1 VSWRGRQAAEDRSA
15 QLALG
20 VLTGVLVLS
29 LWLAAG
35 SLVLGIAEGG
45 PHPTRR
51 LLVGAA
57 LVAVTTAALVGR
69 RIVCGWLRARPWLVV
84 VLALAQ
90 LAAAAIDG
98 LVPAGPYIAFS
109 LTSVALAAFVAR
121 PRTIW
126 LTVGLL
132 ELCFAL
138 AILLAHTP
146 SQLAATGQVNGV
158 TGTVLGYP
166 IVALV
171 GLTLVRRFAR
181 FIQSAETHLRAI
193 RDGDEPAL
201 TPALTQAIKRE
212 SRRLRELAPPPQL
225 KLTPTERRVVE
236 GLAAGSTAKQLAF
249 EWNVS
254 PDTVRTH
261 IKHAKRKTGART
273 LPELAGLAAC
283 SQWVDRSDRDA

>member
-1 VSWRGRQAAEDRSA
+1 M
-15 QLALG
+15 G
-20 VLTGVLVLS
+20 VVTVVLVLS

-35 SLVLGIAEGG
+35 SLILGIAEGG

-57 LVAVTTAALVGR
+57 LVAFTATALLGR
-69 RIVCGWLRARPWLVV
+69 RIVCAWLRARPWLVM

-138 AILLAHTP
+138 AILIEHTP
-146 SQLAATGQVNGV
+146 SQLIETGQVNGV

-171 GLTLVRRFAR
+171 GLTLVRLFAR
-181 FIQSAETHLRAI
+181 FIESAQTHLQEI

-201 TPALTQAIKRE
+201 TPALTQAITRE
-212 SRRLRELAPPPQL
+212 PGRLRELAPPPQV
-225 KLTPTERRVVE
+225 KLTPTELRVVE
-236 GLAAGSTAKQLAF
+236 GLVAGRTAKELAF
-249 EWNVS
+249 DWKVS
-254 PDTVRTH
+254 ADTVRTH

-273 LPELAGLAAC
+273 LPELAGLAA
-283 SQWVDRSDRDA
+283 RSEWFDPQRS